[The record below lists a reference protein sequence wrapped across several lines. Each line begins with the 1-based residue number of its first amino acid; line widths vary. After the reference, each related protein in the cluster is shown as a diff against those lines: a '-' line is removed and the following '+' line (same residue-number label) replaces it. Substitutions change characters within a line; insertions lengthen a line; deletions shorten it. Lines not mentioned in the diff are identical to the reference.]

1 MDIFRLLTFLVPSAF
16 GLLTWYLFK
25 SIQEGQ
31 GRKSQRA
38 NPLLASRLVELL
50 NGDTATAR
58 RLLRNINRTNP
69 GRSVDWCLEKAI
81 FDLERDRH

>member
-1 MDIFRLLTFLVPSAF
+1 MDIFRLLSFLLASAF
-16 GLLTWYLFK
+16 GWLAWYLFK

-31 GRKSQRA
+31 GRKSQKA
-38 NPLLASRLVELL
+38 NPLLACRLVELL
-50 NGDTATAR
+50 NGDTAIAR

>member
-1 MDIFRLLTFLVPSAF
+1 MDIFRLLSFLLVSAF
-16 GLLTWYLFK
+16 GWLAWYLFK
-25 SIQEGQ
+25 SIQKGQ